1 MKSLIYIFILI
12 TVARSLV
19 IDGKKKN
26 NEYVPT
32 ATTNEPT
39 KVRLQ
44 KRAKT
49 TEYISIQNITIFEE
63 GMTEWNNDW
72 VELSWTV
79 PEGNKIIDGVIKVD
93 LVNNAGFSLQS
104 KTLESKYGI
113 MEFDFKITPANG
125 LTLLNFIS
133 FDENDYVNQGNYPY
147 SGNDY
152 MTIEQEIK
160 NHGKNTFIG
169 SIKRFAWQNYGNE
182 KDYTLYLRR
191 IIYRD
196 IDYIIKKYDKPLP
209 ILDLENCEI
218 SKYWNITS
226 TTDMISFT
234 KENGNCIMEMT
245 VSYENPAMFELINN
259 RRFTGGKFEIKVK
272 SQQEKTLFTWY
283 VLNSND
289 PNVDEQENDTFT
301 LSKDF
306 KYFVNEDFETTDE
319 YNTIKI
325 APIMDDNLTYKI
337 SDFKFYP
344 ITVDESIP
352 LYDITHIE
360 EPDVILN
367 STGLIW
373 EDSTW
378 GSTTCEFQV
387 INNNMECSFV
397 GKQGSWPA
405 FAFQTPNDYDA
416 GTLVIVMK
424 VLEPE
429 KNINI
434 LSFERT
440 ESYHNVITFKASTE
454 YDEYRIEMPS
464 FENSATYKY
473 AIQEASQSDNTYY
486 IKSIVYYPSYIP
498 LPDKTYSPDATKTKT
513 PEKDTPKTEKEIYKE
528 KGYSNCSLQTKI
540 TAVDKDGIWGIENN
554 DWCVIIS
561 DDINSSSCWSII
573 YGYQCCSSDAN
584 IKEGAVW
591 GEEKD
596 GTKCGVDKKGICW
609 AKELGYDCCSKSD
622 TKIIFVDE
630 SGAWGATKDNNWCG
644 II

>member
-1 MKSLIYIFILI
+1 MK
-12 TVARSLV
+12 
-19 IDGKKKN
+19 
-26 NEYVPT
+26 
-32 ATTNEPT
+32 
-39 KVRLQ
+39 
-44 KRAKT
+44 
-49 TEYISIQNITIFEE
+49 
-63 GMTEWNNDW
+63 EWNDDW

-79 PEGNKIIDGVIKVD
+79 PEGNKIVDGVIKVD

-113 MEFDFKITPANG
+113 MIFDFKISPVNG
-125 LTLLNFIS
+125 LTSLNFIS
-133 FDENDYVNQGNYPY
+133 FDENDYVNQGNYLY
-147 SGNDY
+147 TGNDY

-160 NHGKNTFIG
+160 NHGKNTFID

-209 ILDLENCEI
+209 IFDSESCAI
-218 SKYWNITS
+218 SKYWDVTS
-226 TTDMISFT
+226 TNKDVISFT
-234 KENGNCIMEMT
+234 RENGNCIMEMT

-259 RRFTGGKFEIKVK
+259 KRFTGGKFEVVVK
-272 SQQEKTLFTWY
+272 SQQEKALFTWY

-301 LSKDF
+301 VSKDY
-306 KYFVNEDFETTDE
+306 KSFVNEDFETTDE

-325 APIMDDNLTYKI
+325 APIMDDKLTYKI

-360 EPDVILN
+360 EPDVILDN
-367 STGLIW
+367 TGLIW
-373 EDSTW
+373 DDDSW
-378 GSTTCEFQV
+378 GNTYCEFQV
-387 INNNMECSFV
+387 INENMECSFK
-397 GKQGSWPA
+397 GKKGLWPA
-405 FAFQTPNDYDA
+405 FSFKTTNNYDA

-424 VLEPE
+424 VLEPD

-434 LSFERT
+434 LSFDRSEN
-440 ESYHNVITFKASTE
+440 YHNVISIKATTE
-454 YDEYRIEMPS
+454 YDEYRITMPS
-464 FENSATYKY
+464 FENYATYRY

-486 IKSIVYYPSYIP
+486 IKSIIYYPSYIP
-498 LPDKTYSPDATKTKT
+498 IPDKTYTPVPTKTKSKT
-513 PEKDTPKTEKEIYKE
+513 STLGKDTPKTEKEIYKE
-528 KGYSNCSLQTKI
+528 NGYGSCSLQTKI
-540 TAVDKDGIWGIENN
+540 IAVDNDGIWGIENN
-554 DWCVIIS
+554 KWCAILS

-573 YGYQCCSSDAN
+573 YGYQCCSSDA
-584 IKEGAVW
+584 IIEEGAVW

-596 GTKCGVDKKGICW
+596 GTKCGVDKQGICW
-609 AKELGYDCCSKSD
+609 ANELGYDCCSKRD
-622 TKIIFVDE
+622 TKIIFIDE
-630 SGAWGATKDNNWCG
+630 SGAWGATKDNKWCG